1 MTLEIS
7 VQASIGEFQLDASF
21 VVPAKGV
28 TAIFGPSGSGKTSLL
43 RAIAGLIEVDS
54 AQIQLMGEVWDSDE
68 ACLPVHQRS
77 VGFVF
82 QQPSLFEHLNV
93 RENLKYGFERRAV
106 ESRRIGFDEVV
117 SLLDIDQLLDRQ
129 PQSLSGGEA
138 QRVAIGRALLASPML
153 LLMDEPLAS
162 LDTQLKREILPYL
175 DRLQRNLD
183 IPVLYVSHSL
193 EEVVRLA
200 DQLILIDDGKVL
212 EHGPL
217 MQVLENNR
225 QLNELADEPFTLL
238 EGEVIEPSTAHH
250 LTEVDVGGLL
260 IRIPGMEV
268 SEGQSVRLRLYAKDI
283 SLSLSK
289 AEASSILNIFEAVI
303 GSIKNTDHPSQKLV
317 RLIAGQVNAGQVN
330 AGQANLVARVSS
342 LSCDKLDLKI
352 GDRVFAQIKAAS
364 LIQ

>member
-1 MTLEIS
+1 MTLDIS

-54 AQIQLMGEVWDSDE
+54 AQIQLMGDIWHSDE

-93 RENLKYGFERRAV
+93 HENLKYGLERRAV

-129 PQSLSGGEA
+129 PQFLSGGEV

-200 DQLILIDDGKVL
+200 DQLILMDDGKVL

-238 EGEVIEPSTAHH
+238 EGKVIEPCTAHH
-250 LTEVDVGGLL
+250 LTEVDVGDLL
-260 IRIPGMEV
+260 ICMPGMEV
-268 SEGQSVRLRLYAKDI
+268 LADQKVRLRLYAKDI

-289 AEASSILNIFEAVI
+289 AEASSILNIFESAI
-303 GSIKNTDHPSQKLV
+303 ESIEDTVHPSQKLV
-317 RLIAGQVNAGQVN
+317 RLI

-342 LSCDKLDLKI
+342 LSCEKLDLKI
-352 GDRVFAQIKAAS
+352 GDSVFAQIKAAS